1 VKGSEGFW
9 KDAVTSIS
17 RLARATATVAGG
29 ALLLSLRLTAA
40 SDVAADSPNGTIRLR
55 VFTDEAARLRYEVTF
70 KGKPVIEA
78 SPLGMSVDGQNL
90 SEGVTLGEPDRYKTD
105 EAYDWRGVHA
115 RAVDK
120 SNGARITVT
129 HQKTGAQYTVEA
141 RAADDGV
148 AFRHVVPGGEKPRT
162 PDEDTSF
169 RVPAGSTVWYHD
181 FEGHY
186 EAIHAKKDIAA
197 AQAGE
202 WAAPPVT
209 IKLPAKAGYASIT
222 ESSVLGYSGMGL
234 QADGARG
241 FTLRLGHAHPA
252 SYPFRLRYPG
262 DVEPLEKPATITGPI
277 TTPWRVVIIGADLNA
292 LVNADIVHNLA
303 PKADT
308 ALFPAGLRTDWVKPG
323 RSVWQYLDGGE
334 RTLAA
339 MKEFSEMAG
348 RLGFEYN
355 LIEGHWQRWSDAE
368 LNELVDYSH
377 ERGVGVIVWMHSR
390 DLRNRWVRRAAFQ
403 KLHQSGIAGVK
414 VDFFDH
420 EAKAVMD
427 VYEAVLRDAAEFKL
441 LVNFHGANKPAGEA
455 RTWPNE
461 LTREGVYGLEHRR
474 TEGWGTHDATIPFTR
489 YLAGHGDF
497 TPVVFGERRRETSWA
512 HQIATAAVF
521 TSPLLVYGAHPKSL
535 LENPAVEMIK
545 SIPAVWD
552 ETRVLAG
559 SEIGEVAAFAR
570 RSGRSWFV
578 AVLNG
583 ATARK
588 LSLDL
593 GFLGEGTYDTLLVG
607 DDPVQAA
614 AVTIDRRK
622 MDRRRPL
629 EIDLRA
635 GGGFIGR
642 FGEPSPTSS
651 R

>member
-1 VKGSEGFW
+1 M
-9 KDAVTSIS
+9 TSIS
-17 RLARATATVAGG
+17 RLARAAGIVAGG
-29 ALLLSLRLTAA
+29 ALLLSLPLSAA
-40 SDVAADSPNGTIRLR
+40 SDVLVDSPNEAIRLR
-55 VFTDEAARLRYEVTF
+55 VFTDEAARLRYEVTVD
-70 KGKPVIEA
+70 GKPVIEA
-78 SPLGMSVDGQNL
+78 SALGMSVDGQNL
-90 SEGVTLGEPDRYKTD
+90 SDGVTVGEAKRYKTD
-105 EAYDWRGVHA
+105 ETYDWRGVHA
-115 RAVDK
+115 RAVDR
-120 SNGARITVT
+120 SNGARIAVT
-129 HQKTGAQYTVEA
+129 HRKTGALYTLEI

-186 EAIHAKKDIAA
+186 EAIHAKKDVSA

-202 WAAPPVT
+202 WAAPPLT
-209 IKLPAKAGYASIT
+209 IRLPAKTGYASIT
-222 ESSVLGYSGMGL
+222 ESAVLGYSGMGL

-262 DVEPLEKPATITGPI
+262 DVEPLKKPATITGPI
-277 TTPWRVVIIGADLNA
+277 TTPWRVVVVGADLNA

-303 PKADT
+303 PKADPT
-308 ALFPAGLRTDWVKPG
+308 LFPAGLRTDWVKPG

-368 LNELVDYSH
+368 LKALVDFSR

-403 KLHQSGIAGVK
+403 KLQQSGIAGVK

-427 VYEAVLRDAAEFKL
+427 VYEAVLRDAADFKL

-474 TEGWGTHDATIPFTR
+474 TDAWGTHDATIPFTR

-570 RSGRSWFV
+570 RSGRTWFV

-583 ATARK
+583 ATART
-588 LSLDL
+588 LPLDL
-593 GFLGEGTYDTLLVG
+593 GFLGEGTYDALLVG
-607 DDPVQAA
+607 DDRAQAA
-614 AVTIDRRK
+614 AVTVDRRK
-622 MDRRRPL
+622 MDRRRAFD
-629 EIDLRA
+629 IDLRA

-642 FGEPSPTSS
+642 FGEPSSTSS

>member
-1 VKGSEGFW
+1 
-9 KDAVTSIS
+9 VTSIT
-17 RLARATATVAGG
+17 RLARAAAIVAGG
-29 ALLLSLRLTAA
+29 ALLLSLRLSAA
-40 SDVAADSPNGTIRLR
+40 SGVAVDSPNGAIRLR

-70 KGKPVIEA
+70 NGKPVIEA

-90 SEGVTLGEPDRYKTD
+90 SEAVTLGEPARYKTD
-105 EAYDWRGVHA
+105 ETYDWRGVHA
-115 RAVDK
+115 RAMDK
-120 SNGARITVT
+120 SNGARIAVT
-129 HQKTGAQYTVEA
+129 HQKTGALYTLEI

-202 WAAPPVT
+202 WAAPPLT
-209 IKLPAKAGYASIT
+209 IRLPVKTGYASIT
-222 ESSVLGYSGMGL
+222 ESAVLGYSGMGL

-262 DVEPLEKPATITGPI
+262 DVEPLKKPATITGPI

-303 PKADT
+303 PKADST
-308 ALFPAGLRTDWVKPG
+308 LFPAGLRTDWAKPG

-368 LNELVDYSH
+368 LKELVDYSR

-427 VYEAVLRDAAEFKL
+427 VYEAVLRDAADFKL

-474 TEGWGTHDATIPFTR
+474 TEAWGTHDATIPFTR

-552 ETRVLAG
+552 ETRVVAG
-559 SEIGEVAAFAR
+559 SEIGEMAALAR
-570 RSGRSWFV
+570 RSGRTWFV

-583 ATARK
+583 AAARK

-593 GFLGEGTYDTLLVG
+593 GFLGEGTYDALLVG
-607 DDPVQAA
+607 DDPAQAA

-622 MDRRRPL
+622 MDRSRPL
-629 EIDLRA
+629 DIDLRA